1 MALNDY
7 TGQTAPLNAQDEA
20 GSNDN
25 VLNLNPNDPQWQ
37 SVVDKWEDGKEYTFK
52 NVRVQQESPGRFIV
66 LSAEPEESSSESEEE
81 APGETGAMGE
91 ASDVGERASEGY
103 ANPAVSR
110 LMSE

>member
-1 MALNDY
+1 MALNEY
-7 TGQTAPLNAQDEA
+7 TGQTAPLSAQDEA
-20 GSNDN
+20 GANDN

-52 NVRVQQESPGRFIV
+52 NVRVQQESPGKFIV
-66 LSAEPEESSSESEEE
+66 LSADPEEAAPETE
-81 APGETGAMGE
+81 AEPGETGLMGE

-110 LMSE
+110 LMAE

>member
-1 MALNDY
+1 MALNEY

-20 GSNDN
+20 GATDN

-37 SVVDKWEDGKEYTFK
+37 SVVDAWEDGGEYVFAK
-52 NVRVQQESPGRFIV
+52 VRVRQESPGRFIV
-66 LSAEPEESSSESEEE
+66 LSAEPEGAE
-81 APGETGAMGE
+81 AEAEPGETGAMGE

-110 LMSE
+110 LMAE